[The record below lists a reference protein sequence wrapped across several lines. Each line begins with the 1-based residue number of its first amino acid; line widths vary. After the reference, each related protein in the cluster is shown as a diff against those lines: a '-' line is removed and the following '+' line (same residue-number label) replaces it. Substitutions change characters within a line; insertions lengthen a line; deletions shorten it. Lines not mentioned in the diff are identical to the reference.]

1 MTATVLLSKAGVETS
16 FLVFEVVDI
25 IVIESPEFISLFSE
39 VEIDFTTGTLSV
51 VLTLLEGKVVATLED
66 LSMDVGEMTFE
77 SRETGVSSGDNSF
90 ISSDLTLVLSTI
102 VLLE

>member
-1 MTATVLLSKAGVETS
+1 MTTAVLLSKAGVETS

-25 IVIESPEFISLFSE
+25 IVIESLEFISLFSE

>member
-25 IVIESPEFISLFSE
+25 IVIESLEFISLFSE

>member
-16 FLVFEVVDI
+16 FLVFEVVDT

-77 SRETGVSSGDNSF
+77 SRETGVSSGVNSF